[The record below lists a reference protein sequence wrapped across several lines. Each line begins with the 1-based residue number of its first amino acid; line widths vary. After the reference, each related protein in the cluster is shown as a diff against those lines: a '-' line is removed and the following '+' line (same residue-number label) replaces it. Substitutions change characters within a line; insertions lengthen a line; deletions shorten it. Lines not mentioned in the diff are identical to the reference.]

1 MLALLQ
7 HLPALLS
14 SFSLISDDL
23 LDREQ
28 LDHVVTWQIED
39 FSCYLINAKETH
51 EAWKL

>member
-7 HLPALLS
+7 HLSALFS

-23 LDREQ
+23 LDGEQ
-28 LDHVVTWQIED
+28 LDHVVTWQIEE

-51 EAWKL
+51 EALKL